1 MSYNNLSSSAW
12 GGEGDVKPCTNSTE
26 KLTGSLAIDKQNL
39 EDKNTFH
46 TNMFY
51 NKKMNKTNNA
61 EKNIISNVS
70 NKTVFIVTTGSHL
83 YILVLTISWYIDIT
97 PWGYLL

>member
-1 MSYNNLSSSAW
+1 MSYNNLISSAW

-39 EDKNTFH
+39 EDKKTFH
-46 TNMFY
+46 TDMFY

-61 EKNIISNVS
+61 EKNQNLKCVGT
-70 NKTVFIVTTGSHL
+70 KQFL
-83 YILVLTISWYIDIT
+83 LQLVVICIFWYWPSPGI
-97 PWGYLL
+97 